1 MRCVRLAYS
10 LRRLFHFR
18 ESSGL
23 ALWSFNDLFDTISV
37 ISRWSVLLVEETGVP
52 KKTTNLSQVT
62 DNLYHIMLY
71 RVHLVSARFEL
82 SMLVVVDTVYKASY
96 KSNYRTITTT
106 IATVRIFQL
115 NKFSCTLYLQYA
127 FVLLCFCYIVSRSL
141 NQILFNI
148 RLPFVLFPSPLRM
161 LRLLTQYLLSI
172 FF

>member
-106 IATVRIFQL
+106 IATVRIF
-115 NKFSCTLYLQYA
+115 
-127 FVLLCFCYIVSRSL
+127 
-141 NQILFNI
+141 
-148 RLPFVLFPSPLRM
+148 
-161 LRLLTQYLLSI
+161 
-172 FF
+172 